1 MFEKEFAEALKDPRV
16 GVIYARGRMMT
27 RWEAT
32 RMLEDSET
40 LRATER
46 RLREEGHS
54 RKEAARLA
62 AGQHNQDS
70 HKKNERGE
78 SDMDEQATRIIR
90 NAIDEF
96 KEGFNEK
103 FGSLEKRLDLFEAKG
118 NRPGFGGAVTE
129 TGPKTEH
136 RKAFQSFLRRGVVS
150 GLEDLQIR
158 AAVTTASDP
167 DGGYGVPE
175 AIDKEVGALL
185 ANVSP
190 MRRVCKVIAAGT
202 SDYRK
207 LVRTSR
213 PSSGWVGETEA
224 RPETGTP
231 ELAALSPFW
240 GEIYA
245 NPAASQQSLDDV
257 FFNVEEWLAEA
268 VAEEF
273 MIQEGD
279 SFTKGNGVK
288 KPKGILSYATSLDVD
303 GVRAFGTLQHV
314 ITGAAGGFLAPSATV
329 SPADCLISLTY
340 ALKARHRAAG
350 IFMMNKKSLETV
362 RKFKDAVDGQFIWQR
377 GAAAGQPSTL
387 LGFPIEENEDFPDV
401 GAGAYPIA
409 FGNFKAGYQIVDRF
423 GIRVLRDPFTNKPYV
438 HFYSTKRTGGHLI
451 DSEAIKLLK
460 VSA

>member
-1 MFEKEFAEALKDPRV
+1 MPRSTIEDLQSAVETFIEKHNARY
-16 GVIYARGRMMT
+16 GV
-27 RWEAT
+27 
-32 RMLEDSET
+32 L
-40 LRATER
+40 ER
-46 RLREEGHS
+46 R
-54 RKEAARLA
+54 
-62 AGQHNQDS
+62 
-70 HKKNERGE
+70 
-78 SDMDEQATRIIR
+78 
-90 NAIDEF
+90 ID
-96 KEGFNEK
+96 GM
-103 FGSLEKRLDLFEAKG
+103 EAKG
-118 NRPGFGGAVTE
+118 NRPGFAGGATE
-129 TGPKTEH
+129 TGPAEEH
-136 RKAFQSFLRRGVVS
+136 RKAFQAFLRKGTVS

-158 AAVTTASDP
+158 AALTTGSDP

-185 ANVSP
+185 ANVNP
-190 MRRVCKVIAAGT
+190 MRRVSTVITVGT
-202 SDYRK
+202 PDYKK

-224 RPETGTP
+224 RPETSTP
-231 ELAALSPFW
+231 SLAALSPFW
-240 GEIYA
+240 GEEYA

-273 MIQEGD
+273 MMQEGD

-314 ITGAAGGFLAPSATV
+314 VTGAAGGFLAPSATV
-329 SPADCLISLTY
+329 SPADCLLSLVY
-340 ALKARHRAAG
+340 SIKARHRAAG

-387 LGFPIEENEDFPDV
+387 LGFPIEENEDFPDI
-401 GAGAYPIA
+401 GAGAFPIA

-451 DSEAIKLLK
+451 DSEAVKLLK